1 MIRGHKKHRLLL
13 EYTCI
18 IVFFD
23 VRLTESCPHD
33 EGVSAAL
40 LGVDVEMDLQG
51 GVFFV
56 GLGVDGGA
64 VGLELA

>member
-13 EYTCI
+13 VHSCFF
-18 IVFFD
+18 VFFD

-56 GLGVDGGA
+56 GFGVVGGA
-64 VGLELA
+64 DGLELA